1 MARHTS
7 SIIDFNEDAMIEAV
21 LNSSDFESSVESV
34 VDSSVEKAVESA
46 IENEDIE
53 DKIDSAVRS
62 ANADNDNR
70 FEELE
75 SRLEAAMITINGLA
89 SALVEVHSKLEDLT
103 SALELANT
111 RIDNLETEELD
122 SFNDVCLITAKFR
135 RLAKLPVIGR
145 FFA

>member
-34 VDSSVEKAVESA
+34 VDSSIESA
-46 IENEDIE
+46 I
-53 DKIDSAVRS
+53 RS
-62 ANADNDNR
+62 ADADNEKR

-75 SRLEAAMITINGLA
+75 SRLEAATITINGLA
-89 SALVEVHSKLEDLT
+89 SALVAVHSRL
-103 SALELANT
+103 
-111 RIDNLETEELD
+111 DNLGKEGSD
-122 SFNDVCLITAKFR
+122 VFNDVCLITAKFR
-135 RLAKLPVIGR
+135 KLAKLPLVGR